1 MRVYHIVLLCAPIA
15 SGTVVWSDGI
25 CEHKCYPDA
34 SNLYGSSNLFKPTCS
49 SPPYSAALDRL
60 NNKTALALDTKVMT
74 LVNTGLWLAAKYDPG
89 YVYWVGTGAEVG
101 LYGLETRD
109 TSTYNAGGRVRGRDC
124 NTLDKVSRT
133 AIVLWTQEL
142 QDEVNAEVAK
152 AALIII
158 FGLVLPGVCA
168 GACFVAGVFVSI
180 FCCLRLRRKE
190 KNTALN
196 SSAANDTGA
205 TARVPAYGTTIAA
218 AARGGGVLQVA
229 ANDATTAGP

>member
-1 MRVYHIVLLCAPIA
+1 MLSIVAIIFSTAPA
-15 SGTVVWSDGI
+15 SGTVVWSDGL

-34 SNLYGSSNLFKPTCS
+34 SNLYGSSNLFKPTCP
-49 SPPYSAALDRL
+49 SPPYSAALDLL

-89 YVYWVGTGAEVG
+89 YVYWVGTGAEAG

-109 TSTYNAGGRVRGRDC
+109 TSTYSSKTGGRVRGRDC
-124 NTLDKVSRT
+124 NTLDKVART

-168 GACFVAGVFVSI
+168 GACFVAGVFLSI

-190 KNTALN
+190 KN
-196 SSAANDTGA
+196 SSAANDT
-205 TARVPAYGTTIAA
+205 TARLLAHGTAQAA
-218 AARGGGVLQVA
+218 AGLARRGGQA
-229 ANDATTAGP
+229 EPEQ